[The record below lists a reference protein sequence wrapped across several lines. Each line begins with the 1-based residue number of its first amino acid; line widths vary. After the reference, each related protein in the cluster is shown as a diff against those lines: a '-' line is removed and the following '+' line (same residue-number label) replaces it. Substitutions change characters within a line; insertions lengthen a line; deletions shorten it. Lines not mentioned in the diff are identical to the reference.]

1 MSGGIEETSASFE
14 ARSAPRSYPTHT
26 ANDRRR
32 GAQHHL
38 GRGTPPDG
46 LPERSQCGADHECG
60 MARVVRLGGGG
71 KSALSAANTPRL
83 ATRNNQ
89 RISSRER
96 CYPRAPLRW
105 CAWTPSATSRLI
117 ASDRDG
123 RSGPLAPPR
132 INRVQKPRGDAHL
145 DGDRFLIVC
154 RMNHVRHV
162 CHVAT

>member
-1 MSGGIEETSASFE
+1 MLVMAASHFGSVTPPMIEGASGVEGA
-14 ARSAPRSYPTHT
+14 
-26 ANDRRR
+26 

-46 LPERSQCGADHECG
+46 LPERSQCGADHESG

-105 CAWTPSATSRLI
+105 CA
-117 ASDRDG
+117 
-123 RSGPLAPPR
+123 
-132 INRVQKPRGDAHL
+132 
-145 DGDRFLIVC
+145 
-154 RMNHVRHV
+154 
-162 CHVAT
+162 